1 MDAIKNNEDN
11 TIGENIKKYRKLKK
25 MKQTDLAEI
34 TGITQNNISR
44 YENGKVVPSTRNL
57 AMIADALAVDLSDL
71 IDKVFI
77 FSINQGITKS
87 SAALS
92 FSFKAKVNSV
102 KMDLLANQ
110 KIKLQRELDKLL
122 SENNIDGSKAKSL
135 VDEIEKYNK
144 EIALLAPDLTKPFNL
159 ADLEESPTTWENMKL
174 GSFFLCFSEL
184 LESLFINEKEIIYL
198 DRIIERYLLVDDKNF
213 KTLFPPEEQN
223 WWIDAFELIES
234 ISNCLKG
241 STDKEKN
248 SLDLFRAIM
257 SFYERPEFGI
267 TEENILEKFDF
278 LLPKDN

>member
-1 MDAIKNNEDN
+1 MDAIKNDKDN
-11 TIGENIKKYRKLKK
+11 IIGENIKKYRKLKK
-25 MKQTDLAEI
+25 MKQTDLAEV

-44 YENGKVVPSTRNL
+44 YENGKIIPSTKNL
-57 AMIADALAVDLSDL
+57 ALIASALGVDFSDL
-71 IDKVFI
+71 IDKGTI
-77 FSINQGITKS
+77 FSINQGISRS

-92 FSFKAKVNSV
+92 FSFKSKVNSI
-102 KMDLLANQ
+102 KMELLANQ
-110 KIKLQRELDKLL
+110 KKKLQVELDELL
-122 SENNIDGSKAKSL
+122 SKNNIDGSRAKSL
-135 VDEIEKYNK
+135 VDEIEKHNK
-144 EIALLAPDLTKPFNL
+144 EITLLTPDLSKPFDL
-159 ADLEESPTTWENMKL
+159 TDLEDSPIAWENMKL
-174 GSFFLCFSEL
+174 GSLFISFSEL
-184 LESLFINEKEIIYL
+184 LESLFLNEKEVNYL

-267 TEENILEKFDF
+267 TEENILEKFGF